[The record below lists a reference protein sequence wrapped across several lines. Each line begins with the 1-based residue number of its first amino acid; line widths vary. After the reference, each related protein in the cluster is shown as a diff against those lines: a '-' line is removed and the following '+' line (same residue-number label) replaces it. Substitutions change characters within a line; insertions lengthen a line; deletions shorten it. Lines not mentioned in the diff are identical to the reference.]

1 MVTRL
6 VATVL
11 LVLALQVG
19 PAAAQDPGSTST
31 TAGQI
36 TDTGIIPEPNTGVE
50 PDDPGDRGGAL
61 QLAVL
66 GLVVVAIGGAVF
78 LVVRQSRRARG
89 TSG

>member
-1 MVTRL
+1 MTRL

-11 LVLALQVG
+11 LVSALQVG

-31 TAGQI
+31 TLSEV

-50 PDDPGDRGGAL
+50 PQDPGDRGGAL

-66 GLVVVAIGGAVF
+66 GLVVLAIGGAVF
-78 LVVRQSRRARG
+78 VVVRQSRGARG
-89 TSG
+89 ASD